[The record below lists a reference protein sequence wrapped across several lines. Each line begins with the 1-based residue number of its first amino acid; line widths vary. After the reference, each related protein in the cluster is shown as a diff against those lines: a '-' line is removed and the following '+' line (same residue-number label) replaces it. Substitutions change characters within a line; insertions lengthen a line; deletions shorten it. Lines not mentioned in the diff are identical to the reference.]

1 MIGSLRYW
9 RALIQ
14 DWRWLSGSM
23 ALLVISSNGLARSQ
37 VPPAPAARSSAA
49 TASTEILTRP
59 LLKSGSRGAEVGE
72 LQSTLKLLGFY
83 TGDVDGVY
91 GKATIAAVIQ
101 FQQAAGLSADGV
113 TGSAT
118 WNRLFPPTE
127 LPPPIANQPTS
138 PAVVPDPSPVSPN
151 PESVTFPI
159 LRKGMKGTAV
169 VGLQERLRAI
179 GFLKGSADGVFGA
192 ETLAAVKAAQ
202 RNFGLDP
209 DGVVGASTWNALL
222 SRSR

>member
-1 MIGSLRYW
+1 MIGSLRKGQ
-9 RALIQ
+9 ALICN
-14 DWRWLSGSM
+14 WGWKAGCL
-23 ALLVISSNGLARSQ
+23 ALLLGSSAGLAQSQ
-37 VPPAPAARSSAA
+37 VPLAPSTTLSAE
-49 TASTEILTRP
+49 TATRP

-72 LQSTLKLLGFY
+72 LQATLKLLGFY
-83 TGDVDGVY
+83 TGPVDGVY
-91 GKATIAAVIQ
+91 GKNTIAAVIQ

-113 TGSAT
+113 TGTAT

-127 LPPPIANQPTS
+127 LLPPIANQPS
-138 PAVVPDPSPVSPN
+138 PPASVPDPSPAALN

-159 LRKGMKGTAV
+159 LRRGMKGSAV

-202 RNFGLDP
+202 RNFGLEP
-209 DGVVGASTWNALL
+209 DGVVGAATWNVLL